1 MKITGLQKVTLLD
14 YPGKVACTVFLSGC
28 DFRCPFCHNFELTK
42 SQDKTEIKEEDF
54 LDFLT
59 SRTGI
64 LDGVAITGGEPL
76 INPEIIPFIKK
87 IKEAGFSVK
96 LDTNGNHPAL
106 LGELLND
113 QLIDYVAVDIKNSPK
128 LYSKTIGLPVFD
140 TTNIDITLDL
150 LMSSPVEYELRTTV
164 VKGLHTAES
173 LSELAQWIVG
183 TKRYFLQGFV
193 MSDFV
198 PDKTLSAYSNEEM
211 QELLQIVQKY
221 IPRTQLRGIE

>member
-14 YPGKVACTVFLSGC
+14 YPEKVACTVFLSGC
-28 DFRCPFCHNFELTK
+28 DFRCPFCHNFELAK
-42 SQDKTEIKEEDF
+42 SQDKTEIKEEAF
-54 LDFLT
+54 LDFLKT
-59 SRTGI
+59 RTGI

-76 INPEIIPFIKK
+76 LNPEIVPLIEK
-87 IKEAGFSVK
+87 IKEMGFSVK
-96 LDTNGNHPAL
+96 LDTNGNHPTIL
-106 LGELLND
+106 ETLLNR

-128 LYSKTIGLPVFD
+128 LYAKTIGLPAFD
-140 TTNIDITLDL
+140 TQNIDITLDL
-150 LMSSPVEYELRTTV
+150 LMSSSVDYELRTTV

-183 TKRYFLQGFV
+183 TKQYFLQGFV
-193 MSDFV
+193 MSDYV

-211 QELLQIVQKY
+211 QELLHIVQQY